1 MIRRPLVV
9 LLSALAI
16 VGGLRAEPALAAK
29 DALVIAVPGG
39 EKTFTL
45 GDLKGKL
52 KTVTVTIDDPVYH
65 AKKTFDGFRLP
76 DVLALAGLDPK
87 SANDEIVFTAKD
99 GYSPNTS
106 FESLR
111 AHSAVLAYQEH
122 GGAPGHFGKVQQGK
136 AKISPAPYYLVWE
149 EGKSLESVP
158 WPYQLVKIEVVRF
171 ATKYAALYPAGRPE
185 DSGEMKGFRIF
196 KTECIRCHSINLQGG
211 DLGPELNVPKN
222 VVEYWDRKTL
232 KEFIAN
238 TGAFR
243 ARDKMPPF
251 PQLKPDD
258 LDHILEYFDFM
269 KTKKVKL

>member
-1 MIRRPLVV
+1 MIRRSLVV
-9 LLSALAI
+9 LVSVLALGGALRPVPAFSAD
-16 VGGLRAEPALAAK
+16 
-29 DALVIAVPGG
+29 DALVVALPGG
-39 EKTFTL
+39 VKTFSL
-45 GDLKGKL
+45 ADLRAKL
-52 KTVTVTIDDPVYH
+52 KSVTVTIDDPVYH

-76 DVLALAGLDPK
+76 EVLALAGLDPK
-87 SANDEIVFTAKD
+87 SSNDEIVFTAKD

-106 FESLR
+106 FETLR

-122 GGAPGHFGKVQQGK
+122 GGARGHFGKVEQGK
-136 AKISPAPYYLVWE
+136 AKLSPAPYYLVWE
-149 EGKSLESVP
+149 EGKALESVP

-171 ATKYAALYPAGRPE
+171 ATKYAALYPAGQAD
-185 DSGEMKGFRIF
+185 DSGVMKGFRIF
-196 KTECIRCHSINLQGG
+196 KTECIRCHSVNLQGG

-251 PQLKPDD
+251 PQLKPED
-258 LDHILEYFDFM
+258 LDHVLEYFDFM
-269 KTKKVKL
+269 KTKKAKL